1 MYLEDILSED
11 YTLMDV
17 AYIYAWRRVCT
28 VKPTFHF
35 IQAFPLTLTHTLSR
49 SFYFSFSLLLFMHM
63 NAINIT
69 AIYYS
74 AKVKLCIVECIASC
88 RTFCVRFNYILYTIV
103 NTLSIKLKCVRLLS
117 ITIYVLIFQFIYFF
131 SFFYLQCQCHCFPKW
146 SHSERSNASILSY
159 M

>member
-1 MYLEDILSED
+1 
-11 YTLMDV
+11 
-17 AYIYAWRRVCT
+17 
-28 VKPTFHF
+28 
-35 IQAFPLTLTHTLSR
+35 
-49 SFYFSFSLLLFMHM
+49 MHM